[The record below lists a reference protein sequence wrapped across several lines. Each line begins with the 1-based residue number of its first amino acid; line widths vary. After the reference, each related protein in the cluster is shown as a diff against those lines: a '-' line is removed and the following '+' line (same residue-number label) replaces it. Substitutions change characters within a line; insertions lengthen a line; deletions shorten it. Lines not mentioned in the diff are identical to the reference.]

1 MSRYFHFNPEATYDQ
16 YVNDCYRAC
25 AAVPQMRKI
34 TNDRIETTS
43 DRANSVCLDP
53 DFRCSL
59 ESRQEGDEA

>member
-16 YVNDCYRAC
+16 YVNDCNRATTQ
-25 AAVPQMRKI
+25 PQMRKI
-34 TNDRIETTS
+34 TNERIETTP
-43 DRANSVCLDP
+43 DRANNLCLDP